1 MNDNVTTIIE
11 DWVSSVPTVYLKL
24 KKALEDPDCSFD
36 DFAHILSAD
45 AALCGRVLKIVN
57 SAFFGFSAKIET
69 VTHALNILGTEQLN
83 ELALAVSVM
92 GKFKGIP
99 EDLVTMDSFWRHSI
113 ACGVISRKIASDFKL
128 ANSERYYVVGL
139 LHDIGSLIIYKKT
152 PDAERKVLQECAETN
167 TNLFK
172 VETKTFGFDHA
183 DVGGALLQSW
193 KLSDNLYRAVLC
205 HHYPEGSQL
214 DIPLAEVIHIA
225 DSVAYDMGL
234 GNSGERSTPDLD
246 LSICEGLGI
255 EPSYL
260 QDFRADVVQE
270 YELALSLFL

>member
-1 MNDNVTTIIE
+1 MNENVSTIIE

-24 KKALEDPDCSFD
+24 KKALDDPDCTFD
-36 DFAHILSAD
+36 DFSKILSAD

-57 SAFFGFSAKIET
+57 SAFFGFSVKIET
-69 VTHALNILGTEQLN
+69 ITHALNILGTEQLN

-99 EDLVTMDSFWRHSI
+99 EDLVSMDSFWRHSI
-113 ACGVISRKIASDFKL
+113 ACGVISRKIASDFNL
-128 ANSERYYVVGL
+128 SNSERYYVAGL

-152 PDAERKVLQECAETN
+152 PDAERAVLQECAETN

-205 HHYPEGSQL
+205 HHFPEGSKL
-214 DIPLAEVIHIA
+214 EIPLAEVVHVA
-225 DSVAYDMGL
+225 DYVAYDMGL
-234 GNSGERSTPDLD
+234 GNSGECATPDLD
-246 LSICEGLGI
+246 LQVCGALGI

-260 QDFRADVVQE
+260 QEFRTDVVQE